1 MANCRAVDRSTC
13 RVHGTGGMY
22 QHLQTVAND
31 ALNKR
36 DFETYYDA
44 RAKMDEMS
52 DDSKKA
58 LKFFE
63 RGGVPTVSERV
74 VGKLEG
80 MADSIISVRD
90 NINEAVVNAIEG
102 TEDSDK
108 RQGDP
113 DSEKQ
118 KISLGDKMD
127 NAADRVLDVGEN
139 IADTVSAGMDII
151 ADRHKREIPAEI
163 GGSTV
168 AWSDLNPFKNPF
180 KNGKLR

>member
-1 MANCRAVDRSTC
+1 MANCKAADTNTC
-13 RVHGTGGMY
+13 RVHGAGGMY
-22 QHLQTVAND
+22 RHLQTVANE

-44 RAKMDEMS
+44 RAKMEEMA

-63 RGGVPTVSERV
+63 RGGVPTVTERV

-80 MADSIISVRD
+80 MADSIITVRD
-90 NINEAVVNAIEG
+90 NINEVVVKAIEG
-102 TEDSDK
+102 TEDDD
-108 RQGDP
+108 RQNDP
-113 DSEKQ
+113 DSDKQ

-127 NAADRVLDVGEN
+127 NAADRVLDLGEN
-139 IADTVSAGMDII
+139 IADTVSAGIDVI
-151 ADRHKREIPAEI
+151 ADRHQREIPAEI

-168 AWSDLNPFKNPF
+168 AWSDMNPFKNPF